1 MSNPVNQ
8 AKSDD
13 LKRALDLWSAHQ
25 DLLRA
30 RPVDGTSDSVELF
43 VAKQELLAAAEEFHA
58 AVAPYRRQFIAA
70 GAPPDFLETLQANI
84 DRLRQAVAKFDS
96 RTS

>member
-1 MSNPVNQ
+1 MSNHDRE
-8 AKSDD
+8 AKSDS

-30 RPVDGTSDSVELF
+30 RPVDGTKDTVDLF
-43 VAKQELLAAAEEFHA
+43 VAKHELLATAEEFHA
-58 AVAPYRRQFIAA
+58 AVAPYRSQFVAA

-84 DRLRQAVAKFDS
+84 DRLRRAVAKFDS
-96 RTS
+96 